1 MNVIDNFYG
10 WLRAKACQ
18 QLHIPHMDIWL
29 TLDFFDEHGKLLKH
43 RRQRSKS
50 WTRNAY
56 NYFHLTLS
64 SHKLAD
70 DIHGAGYLSF
80 KNTDGLLNISDGTWF
95 SGGDIRQAGDGYRAL
110 GEYTTHG
117 IVVGRGGAAESFEDY
132 RMSTTIA
139 AGNGTNQ
146 LFTPE
151 GEEYTVS
158 YNAGT
163 KVWTSKHL
171 RYFNNN
177 SGASISLTNVGL
189 IGDMRRLHPFSN
201 MYVLFS
207 RDVLDPSETIVDKAQ
222 LKVEYEM
229 SLTFP
234 A

>member
-1 MNVIDNFYG
+1 MNIIDNFYG

-29 TLDFFDEHGKLLKH
+29 TLDFFGEDGKLTKH
-43 RRQRSKS
+43 RRQRAKS

-56 NYFHLTLS
+56 NYFHITLS
-64 SHKLAD
+64 GHNIIDST
-70 DIHGAGYLSF
+70 HGAGYLSF
-80 KNTDGLLNISDGTWF
+80 KDTGGVLNNEDSPTFDASSMKTV
-95 SGGDIRQAGDGYRAL
+95 AYGYRAE
-110 GEYTTHG
+110 GEITTHG
-117 IVVGRGGAAESFEDY
+117 IVVGRGAAAESFEDY
-132 RMSTTIA
+132 VMSTTII
-139 AGNGTNQ
+139 AGNGANQ
-146 LFTPE
+146 LFTPK

-163 KVWTSKHL
+163 KKWTSKQV

-189 IGDMRRLHPFSN
+189 IGRFDRYPYSDIF
-201 MYVLFS
+201 VLMS
-207 RDVLDPSETIVDKAQ
+207 RDVLSPSETIVDKAQ